1 LDGIGASPGVIT
13 ATARVMLDPQDDFEP
28 GEVLFAKSVDPGWS
42 PILACAGAIVLDSGG
57 LMSHG
62 AVVARELG
70 IPCVAGVRSGT
81 LLARSGRQVTVD
93 GSAGTVS
100 L

>member
-1 LDGIGASPGVIT
+1 
-13 ATARVMLDPQDDFEP
+13 
-28 GEVLFAKSVDPGWS
+28 VLFAKSVDPGWS

-57 LMSHG
+57 LVCHG

-70 IPCVAGVRSGT
+70 IPCVVGVRAGT
-81 LLARSGRQVTVD
+81 MLARSGASVTIDGSSGTVD
-93 GSAGTVS
+93 